1 MVTERD
7 EVMSTRVIMFGLTL
21 LVVLCGCSGP
31 AIVNQCM
38 PIFEDSHR
46 VLLQKHEIICPIGQ
60 GTIFRSYF
68 RVGCATAIESPGYS
82 GCDLVA
88 LCLLL
93 ALLARRL

>member
-68 RVGCATAIESPGYS
+68 T
-82 GCDLVA
+82 VA
-88 LCLLL
+88 SAAPL
-93 ALLARRL
+93 RSNRLGTQAVT